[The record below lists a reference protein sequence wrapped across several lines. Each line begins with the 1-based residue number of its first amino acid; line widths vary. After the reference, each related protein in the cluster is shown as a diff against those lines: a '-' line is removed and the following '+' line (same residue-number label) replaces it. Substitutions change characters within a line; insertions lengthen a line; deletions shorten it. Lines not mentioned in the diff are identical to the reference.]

1 MTENPRVRYGGGT
14 SVRRRRGLLAGVA
27 VGVLVVVGVLAG
39 VPALRDRSQHR
50 LERQA
55 DREVTAT
62 AQKARG
68 ALLASP
74 AAPAAALR
82 DVAEDV
88 DGVDVLTVEAG
99 PPPVGVR
106 LVFRVR
112 VAKTAA
118 SVFGWQR
125 TTAVGCFA
133 QVVRPAATPIVLE
146 RVSCAD

>member
-1 MTENPRVRYGGGT
+1 MRYGGGK
-14 SVRRRRGLLAGVA
+14 SAWLRRGLLAGVA
-27 VGVLVVVGVLAG
+27 VGVLVVLGVLAG
-39 VPALRDRSQHR
+39 MPVLRERSQHR

-74 AAPAAALR
+74 AVPATALR
-82 DVAEDV
+82 AAAEDV
-88 DGVDVLTVEAG
+88 DGVEVLAVEDAVRHG
-99 PPPVGVR
+99 GIR

-133 QVVRPAATPIVLE
+133 QVVRPATTPALLE
-146 RVSCAD
+146 RVPCAG